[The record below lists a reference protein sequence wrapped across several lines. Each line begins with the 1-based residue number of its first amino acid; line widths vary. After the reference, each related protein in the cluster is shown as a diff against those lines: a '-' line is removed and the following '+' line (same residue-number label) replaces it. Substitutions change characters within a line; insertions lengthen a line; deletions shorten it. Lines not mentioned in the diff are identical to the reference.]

1 LLIQHGPT
9 AAAAE
14 EEEGAEAVTVAEEVM
29 AEEVMAEEVMAEAE
43 ATAGAEWVTELVL
56 VLATATL
63 TTRFQPIVFAPQL
76 PDVRGRVTMGMPF
89 RRAAAQA
96 I

>member
-14 EEEGAEAVTVAEEVM
+14 EEEGAEAVTV